1 MTSLGRTVD
10 KLWDGI
16 KQGKSKIGPM
26 SLADPS
32 DFPCRVAGE
41 VQDFVPDDYMDRKE
55 ILRMARF
62 SQLAVAAASNAI
74 KDSLLN
80 LDKEDLTRVGVL
92 LGTGN
97 GAFPETELGART
109 IIEKQRRLSP
119 YFIPMILPN
128 MSTANISR
136 RYGARGYTGTV
147 VTACA
152 ASNQAMG
159 EAAEVIR
166 RGVADVI
173 ISGGAEAPI
182 SKLGLAGFCAM
193 KALTEQNE
201 FPASASRPFD
211 KTRDGFVPAEG
222 AGIVILES
230 LEHALARNAPI
241 LAEIAGYGISSDAY
255 HLVQPDAHGTGAAIA
270 MDFALKSAGV
280 AASDIDVINA
290 HATSTPLNDASET
303 MAIKAVFGDLAYKIP
318 VIATKSMLGH
328 ALGASGA
335 IEAIISIKMMQD
347 NILHPTI
354 NYTHPDPECDLDYV
368 PNEARKQNISTVL
381 SNSFGFGGQN
391 ASLVLK
397 QYED

>member
-1 MTSLGRTVD
+1 
-10 KLWDGI
+10 
-16 KQGKSKIGPM
+16 
-26 SLADPS
+26 
-32 DFPCRVAGE
+32 
-41 VQDFVPDDYMDRKE
+41 
-55 ILRMARF
+55 
-62 SQLAVAAASNAI
+62 
-74 KDSLLN
+74 
-80 LDKEDLTRVGVL
+80 
-92 LGTGN
+92 
-97 GAFPETELGART
+97 
-109 IIEKQRRLSP
+109 
-119 YFIPMILPN
+119 
-128 MSTANISR
+128 
-136 RYGARGYTGTV
+136 
-147 VTACA
+147 
-152 ASNQAMG
+152 
-159 EAAEVIR
+159 
-166 RGVADVI
+166 
-173 ISGGAEAPI
+173 
-182 SKLGLAGFCAM
+182 M

-280 AASDIDVINA
+280 VASDIDVINA

>member
-1 MTSLGRTVD
+1 MTSLGCTVD
-10 KLWDGI
+10 ELWAGI

-26 SLADPS
+26 TLADPA
-32 DFPCRVAGE
+32 DFPCKIAGE
-41 VQDFVPDDYMDRKE
+41 VKDFVPDHYLTKKDM
-55 ILRMARF
+55 LRMARF
-62 SQLAVAAASNAI
+62 SQLAVAAADDAI
-74 KDSLLN
+74 NHSAIN
-80 LDKEDLTRVGVL
+80 LEQEDLTRVGVL
-92 LGTGN
+92 LGSGN
-97 GAFPETELGART
+97 GAFPETEDGARV
-109 IIEKQRRLSP
+109 IIENKRRLSP

-128 MSTANISR
+128 MGTANISR
-136 RYGARGYTGTV
+136 RYGARGYNSTV

-166 RGVADVI
+166 RGVADVM

-193 KALTEQNE
+193 KALTVRN
-201 FPASASRPFD
+201 ASPTTASRPFD

-222 AGIVILES
+222 AGILILES
-230 LEHALARNAPI
+230 LEHALGRNSPI

-255 HLVQPDAHGTGAAIA
+255 HLVQPDAEGTGAAIA
-270 MDFALKSAGV
+270 MEFALKNSGLSI
-280 AASDIDVINA
+280 SDIDVINA
-290 HATSTPLNDASET
+290 HATSTLLNDASET
-303 MAIKAVFGDLAYKIP
+303 MAIKAVFGKKAHQIP

-354 NYTHPDPECDLDYV
+354 NYTHPDPACDLDYV
-368 PNEARKQNISTVL
+368 PNKARSKNISTVL

-397 QYED
+397 RYKD

>member
-1 MTSLGRTVD
+1 
-10 KLWDGI
+10 
-16 KQGKSKIGPM
+16 
-26 SLADPS
+26 
-32 DFPCRVAGE
+32 
-41 VQDFVPDDYMDRKE
+41 
-55 ILRMARF
+55 
-62 SQLAVAAASNAI
+62 
-74 KDSLLN
+74 
-80 LDKEDLTRVGVL
+80 
-92 LGTGN
+92 
-97 GAFPETELGART
+97 
-109 IIEKQRRLSP
+109 
-119 YFIPMILPN
+119 

-241 LAEIAGYGISSDAY
+241 LAEIAGYGISSDAITSSNQM
-255 HLVQPDAHGTGAAIA
+255 LTEQGLLLLWTLPSKVQGLLLQI
-270 MDFALKSAGV
+270 
-280 AASDIDVINA
+280 
-290 HATSTPLNDASET
+290 
-303 MAIKAVFGDLAYKIP
+303 
-318 VIATKSMLGH
+318 SMLSMPMLLPH
-328 ALGASGA
+328 L
-335 IEAIISIKMMQD
+335 
-347 NILHPTI
+347 
-354 NYTHPDPECDLDYV
+354 
-368 PNEARKQNISTVL
+368 
-381 SNSFGFGGQN
+381 
-391 ASLVLK
+391 
-397 QYED
+397 